1 MINISGKIPK
11 EAYLAV
17 SGGLDSMV
25 GLDFLRRSKT
35 RSLEVLH
42 FNHGTA
48 HSNDAE
54 EFVRSKCKSLG
65 LKLFVGK
72 IKTKKDR
79 RESQEEYWRRER
91 YSFFENFNDKKIITF
106 HHLNDQIETYIFTML
121 NGNEMLIPHQRDNY
135 LRPFVLTS
143 RSRLEDWARSKNVE
157 YIDDPSNFNTKYSRN
172 LIRHELIPL
181 VKKINPG
188 IEKVVKKK
196 VLNKIFITDNY
207 LV

>member
-25 GLDFLRRSKT
+25 GLDFLRRSKK
-35 RSLEVLH
+35 RKLEILH
-42 FNHGTA
+42 FNHGTT
-48 HSNDAE
+48 HSDEAE
-54 EFVRSKCKSLG
+54 AFVRSKCESLG
-65 LKLFVGK
+65 LRLFVGK

-106 HHLNDQIETYIFTML
+106 HHLSDQVETYIFTML
-121 NGNEMLIPHQRDNY
+121 NGREMLIPYHRDNY
-135 LRPFVLTS
+135 IRPFLLTS
-143 RSRLEDWARSKNVE
+143 RLQLEEWAESKSVE
-157 YIDDPSNFNTKYSRN
+157 HIDDPSNFDTKYSRN

-181 VKKINPG
+181 IKRINPG

-196 VLNKIFITDNY
+196 VLSNI
-207 LV
+207 V